1 LKIRQ
6 SDLELLRFLDFSREN
21 LRKIRRILLSLG
33 PLRAYELFLSQLAP
47 IFIMSAM
54 SIVLLPLVFQ
64 AQTIP
69 PLVGGIAAIAGFV
82 LSLTRPT
89 IIMRLRFAWIYALK
103 QTGEIV
109 QKLSILALTLT
120 LGVMLST
127 SGAVLPKSLVTDYIS
142 QTQITWLFLVL
153 LEIILVGSA
162 IRAYADVFSNDRL
175 YRLCFRQAIHESAK
189 SSKLLW
195 ATRGLSEF
203 RKFVRD
209 FGIDIDLSLF
219 KREIG
224 IRLVNGQSV
233 NPPFRRLA
241 GKYPIDVLKDLINQE
256 KADFILMR
264 KDVKGRIRIPLDAL
278 WKIIQIAFVVI
289 AIVLTILAALGL
301 VKPVSLTTVGI

>member
-1 LKIRQ
+1 
-6 SDLELLRFLDFSREN
+6 
-21 LRKIRRILLSLG
+21 
-33 PLRAYELFLSQLAP
+33 
-47 IFIMSAM
+47 MSAM